1 MIKFR
6 HRKTFHPVPWIVKYS
21 ILTLTMSLTL
31 SSCTQERRTMLRITT
46 EKFHEQV
53 VEAIASLKE
62 IYQLNNVPL
71 SPELSRDLITQQL
84 LTDPTINFRD
94 IRAVDKIITQ
104 DNETNKQPSSFD
116 QDLAAL
122 TAEYDTALEIFQNLE
137 NIDYG
142 SSKIVSQSAQPA
154 RCLTVKMLLLAK
166 QIQERPPKP
175 NNPQRVL
182 ISIKLQQLRKQFNNS
197 PANSEDIKR
206 QVAEQIDKWIQVN
219 TAEKKMLE
227 DAVSKLVT
235 AADTGRQ
242 LSKLIDDYANISFEI
257 MATRITQIL
266 GVTTTL
272 SGRDYSSI
280 LIRMKTVE
288 SAINQD
294 KTLKDFVREVSF
306 NRRQPEISKAQLCQ

>member
-1 MIKFR
+1 
-6 HRKTFHPVPWIVKYS
+6 
-21 ILTLTMSLTL
+21 
-31 SSCTQERRTMLRITT
+31 MLRITT

>member
-1 MIKFR
+1 MNGVSIKA
-6 HRKTFHPVPWIVKYS
+6 VAMVKFCV
-21 ILTLTMSLTL
+21 LTLTMSLTL
-31 SSCTQERRTMLRITT
+31 SGCTQERRTMLRITT

-53 VEAIASLKE
+53 VEAIASVEE
-62 IYQLNNVPL
+62 IYKLNNVPL

-94 IRAVDKIITQ
+94 IREVDKIITQ
-104 DNETNKQPSSFD
+104 DNETNKQPSNFD

-142 SSKIVSQSAQPA
+142 SSRIVSQSAQPA

-197 PANSEDIKR
+197 PTNSEDIKR

-219 TAEKKMLE
+219 AAEK
-227 DAVSKLVT
+227 DSVSKLVA

-242 LSKLIDDYANISFEI
+242 LSKLIDDYSNISFEI

-294 KTLKDFVREVSF
+294 KTLKDFVREVSL
-306 NRRQPEISKAQLCQ
+306 NRRQPEILKAQLCR